1 MSRARFLGRPIH
13 PMLIVF
19 PRGLLGT
26 APVFDLLALVLED
39 GYWSDVAL
47 WMIIAGVLGGLVA
60 APFGLMDWLEVPADT
75 RAKRLGALHGIGNTV
90 VLAVFTASAWLH
102 WTIPR
107 TRATLALLFVFSLV
121 GLIVSLVPA
130 WMGAE
135 LVGRLGVG
143 VDQGAHVDAPS
154 SLPNPLKS
162 RDDDD

>member
-1 MSRARFLGRPIH
+1 MSRARVLGRPIH

-26 APVFDLLALVLED
+26 APVFDLLALVLAE

-47 WMIIAGVLGGLVA
+47 WMIIAGVLSGLVA
-60 APFGLMDWLEVPADT
+60 APFGVMDWLAIPSGT
-75 RAKRLGALHGIGNTV
+75 RAQRLGLLHGIGNTV
-90 VLAVFTASAWLH
+90 VLVVFAASAWLH

-107 TRATLALLFVFSLV
+107 TLATLGLLFFFSLV

-154 SLPNPLKS
+154 SLPKLLKS